1 VSNPP
6 GAVTAAFWVAQQA
19 LSGKKM
25 PKDIQVP
32 LLEVKQEDLDAA
44 LAKVQPGGVSDILY
58 SVDETVKIVDKE

>member
-1 VSNPP
+1 
-6 GAVTAAFWVAQQA
+6 
-19 LSGKKM
+19 M